1 MSFFGWTFYL
11 FRLFHAEAV
20 HAQPSYSGKK
30 SKKLQFH
37 RSLHF
42 LLYCPNRVFLKQIS
56 LWYNEVIMQPQLLHG
71 FSLNYISLNF
81 YPLCAA
87 SKNLVYVSC
96 LQIIFHI
103 LWKKVL
109 DSYDFWKPQT
119 IVSWNP
125 AKWRIFLKK
134 RLTLSHRIIFRP
146 NHTHTFNIHSHI
158 IEILFFIKPKCN
170 CNLVWWKKNWHLQ

>member
-42 LLYCPNRVFLKQIS
+42 LLYCLNRVFLKQIS
-56 LWYNEVIMQPQLLHG
+56 LWYDEVIIQPQLLHG

-109 DSYDFWKPQT
+109 DSYDFWKPQNHSELKSCK
-119 IVSWNP
+119 VKN
-125 AKWRIFLKK
+125 IFKK
-134 RLTLSHRIIFRP
+134 
-146 NHTHTFNIHSHI
+146 TFD
-158 IEILFFIKPKCN
+158 F
-170 CNLVWWKKNWHLQ
+170 NL